1 MSQLSERAVTT
12 SPSAISPPARVQSG
26 RLAAVGEQV
35 IAILSPL
42 ALLALWEGLVRFH
55 VLDARFFPAPSSIV
69 GTFTDLIASGELLQ
83 HVGASLKRV
92 LLGFIF
98 GGGPALILGVVMGL
112 SRWARAALNPI
123 VAATYPIPKSAILPL
138 VMLIFGL
145 GDASKVALV
154 AIGVFYLVLINTMA
168 GVLNIPPIFLDVG
181 RNFGASRFQ
190 VFRTIALPGALPLI
204 FAGLRL
210 GLGIG
215 LILIVIA
222 EIVGARSGIG
232 YMIWQAWTIFQVER
246 MYVGLV
252 VIAIL
257 GWLAALLLD
266 GIERI
271 LIPWKPRR

>member
-1 MSQLSERAVTT
+1 VPTPGRRGP
-12 SPSAISPPARVQSG
+12 SPSRIV
-26 RLAAVGEQV
+26 LGEQL
-35 IAILSPL
+35 ISILSPL
-42 ALLALWEGLVRFH
+42 LLIALWEGLVRFR

-69 GTFTDLIASGELLQ
+69 GTFADLIGSGELLR
-83 HVGASLKRV
+83 HIAASLKRV
-92 LLGFIF
+92 VLGFLV
-98 GGGPALILGVVMGL
+98 GGAPALALGLAMGL
-112 SRWARAALNPI
+112 SRWTRAFLNPI

-154 AIGVFYLVLINTMA
+154 AIGVFYLVLINTIA
-168 GVLNIPPIFLDVG
+168 GVLNIQPIFLDVG
-181 RNFGASRFQ
+181 RNLGASRLQ
-190 VFRTIALPGALPLI
+190 VFLTIALPGALPLI
-204 FAGLRL
+204 FTGLRL

-232 YMIWQAWTIFQVER
+232 YMIWQAWTIFQVEK

-257 GWLAALLLD
+257 GWLSALIID
-266 GIERI
+266 YVERV
-271 LIPWKPRR
+271 LIPWKPTR

>member
-1 MSQLSERAVTT
+1 MSQLSERVVSAAAPTVAAAPPSRRMAV
-12 SPSAISPPARVQSG
+12 
-26 RLAAVGEQV
+26 VGEQALAV
-35 IAILSPL
+35 FTPL
-42 ALLALWEGLVRFH
+42 LLLALWELLVRVR

-69 GTFTDLIASGELLQ
+69 GTFTDLISSGELMR

-92 LLGFIF
+92 LLGFLF
-98 GGGPALILGVVMGL
+98 GGAPALVLGLAMGL

-123 VAATYPIPKSAILPL
+123 ISATYPIPKSAILPL

-168 GVLNIPPIFLDVG
+168 GVMNIPSIFLDVG
-181 RNFGASRFQ
+181 RNFGASRAQ
-190 VFRTIALPGALPLI
+190 VFLTIALPGALPLI
-204 FAGLRL
+204 FAGLKL

-257 GWLAALLLD
+257 GWLTALLLD
-266 GIERI
+266 AIERV

>member
-1 MSQLSERAVTT
+1 MSQATERVVAALPRPV
-12 SPSAISPPARVQSG
+12 SPRRVI
-26 RLAAVGEQV
+26 LWEQLV
-35 IAILSPL
+35 SLVSPL
-42 ALLALWEGLVRFH
+42 LLVVLWEVFVRLGI
-55 VLDARFFPAPSSIV
+55 LDSRFFPAPSSIV
-69 GTFTDLIASGELLQ
+69 GTLTDLISSGELFR

-92 LLGFIF
+92 LLGFLV
-98 GGGPALILGVVMGL
+98 GGIPALALGLIMGL

-123 VAATYPIPKSAILPL
+123 ISATYPLPKSAILPL

-154 AIGVFYLVLINTMA
+154 GIGVFYLVLINTMA
-168 GVLNIPPIFLDVG
+168 GVLNIPSIFLDVG
-181 RNFGASRFQ
+181 RNFGASRLQ

-257 GWLAALLLD
+257 GWLAALILD
-266 GIERI
+266 AVERL
-271 LIPWKPRR
+271 LIPWRPRR

>member
-1 MSQLSERAVTT
+1 MAQLSDDRTVPT
-12 SPSAISPPARVQSG
+12 PPAVARSTP
-26 RLAAVGEQV
+26 RLGLLAEQV
-35 IAILSPL
+35 LALASPL
-42 ALLALWEGLVRFH
+42 LLVGLWEGLVRLR
-55 VLDARFFPAPSSIV
+55 VLDARFFPAPSSII
-69 GTFTDLIASGELLQ
+69 GTFADLLTSGELFR

-92 LLGFIF
+92 LLGFLV
-98 GGGPALILGVVMGL
+98 GGAPALGLGLIMGL

-123 VAATYPIPKSAILPL
+123 ISATYPIPKSAILPL

-168 GVLNIPPIFLDVG
+168 GVLNIPSIFLDVG
-181 RNFGASRFQ
+181 RNFGASRLQ
-190 VFRTIALPGALPLI
+190 VFRTIALPGALPLV
-204 FAGLRL
+204 FAGLKL

-215 LILIVIA
+215 LVLIVIA
-222 EIVGARSGIG
+222 EIVGARNGIG

-266 GIERI
+266 AIERL